1 MRNEDLTMRQDVQE
15 ILFSEKQLERC
26 VSELGEKITADYKGK
41 PLVVVGILKGSNIFT
56 SDLVRKIDL
65 PLRMDFMSVSSYGN
79 ATTSTGQVKIIKDL
93 DKGIEGEHVLIV
105 EDIVDSGLTLKYLK
119 DLLATRMPASI
130 KICTLLDKP
139 ARRKEAITPDY
150 VGFEVP
156 DEFIIG
162 YGIDYAER
170 YRNLPFIG
178 ILKREIYEK

>member
-1 MRNEDLTMRQDVQE
+1 MRQDVQQ
-15 ILFSEKQLERC
+15 ILFSESQINECISK
-26 VSELGEKITADYKGK
+26 LGNQITRDYKGK

-65 PLRMDFMSVSSYGN
+65 PLRMDFMAVSSYGN
-79 ATTSTGQVKIIKDL
+79 ATASTGVVKILKHL
-93 DKGIEGEHVLIV
+93 DRDIDGEHVLIV

-119 DLLATRMPASI
+119 DILLTRNPASV

-150 VGFEVP
+150 MGFEVP
-156 DEFIIG
+156 DEFIVC
-162 YGIDYAER
+162 YGIDYAEH

-178 ILKREIYEK
+178 ILKREVYEK

>member
-1 MRNEDLTMRQDVQE
+1 MRQDVQQ
-15 ILFSEKQLERC
+15 ILFSESQINEC
-26 VSELGEKITADYKGK
+26 ITKLVNQITKDYKGN

-65 PLRMDFMSVSSYGN
+65 PLRMDFMAVSSYGN
-79 ATTSTGQVKIIKDL
+79 ATESTGVVKILKDL
-93 DKGIEGEHVLIV
+93 DRGIEGEHVLIV

-119 DLLATRMPASI
+119 DILLTRNPASV

-150 VGFEVP
+150 MGFEVP
-156 DEFIIG
+156 DEFIVG
-162 YGIDYAER
+162 YGIDYAEH

-178 ILKREIYEK
+178 ILKREVYEK